1 MYVTRCYVAAV
12 TGIAHGHPV
21 VAGLFD
27 CAANELDD
35 RFQSIGIDET
45 RRRVAAV
52 VAERYAAR
60 SLA

>member
-12 TGIAHGHPV
+12 TGIGDGQPV

-35 RFQSIGIDET
+35 RFQPVGVEET

-52 VAERYAAR
+52 VSERYAAR

>member
-12 TGIAHGHPV
+12 MGIAAGNPV

-27 CAANELDD
+27 CATNELDD
-35 RFQSIGIDET
+35 RFQPVGIEET

-60 SLA
+60 SIA